1 MNVKQLLRCICAS
14 TLLAAHVAGAEDAP
28 AAASPPADTV
38 FISKSAP
45 FLDEG
50 LIAKNIIEECG
61 LPESQI
67 KLLREKAEKS
77 GVSLSEN
84 EAAVAGMTGKVLA
97 LETTNA
103 ISSGNAFVGHRK
115 QVAVRG
121 KLFDN
126 GAEIGN
132 FLAIRN
138 SMGGIGAGF
147 IGSCAVLYRC
157 QGAIAEDILK
167 WLKNPIKDARLGDQ

>member
-1 MNVKQLLRCICAS
+1 MNMTRSFPWVCAAA
-14 TLLAAHVAGAEDAP
+14 LLAAHVAGAQDAP
-28 AAASPPADTV
+28 AASAPAGTM
-38 FISKSAP
+38 FIGKSAP

-61 LPESQI
+61 LPESQMR
-67 KLLREKAEKS
+67 LLREKAAKS
-77 GVSLSEN
+77 GVSLSED
-84 EAAVAGMTGKVLA
+84 EAAVAAKSGKVLV

-103 ISSGNAFVGHRK
+103 ISSGNAFTGHRK

-126 GAEIGN
+126 GVEVGN

-147 IGSCAVLYRC
+147 KGSCTVLYRC
-157 QGAIAEDILK
+157 QDAIAEDILE
-167 WLKNPIKDARLGDQ
+167 WLKNPTKDGRLGDQ

>member
-1 MNVKQLLRCICAS
+1 MNITRSLPWICAS
-14 TLLAAHVAGAEDAP
+14 ALLAAHVAGAQDAP
-28 AAASPPADTV
+28 AAASTPAGAV
-38 FISKSAP
+38 FIGKSAP

-61 LPESQI
+61 LPESQV

-84 EAAVAGMTGKVLA
+84 EEAVAAKTGKVLA

-103 ISSGNAFVGHRK
+103 ISSGNAFMGHRK
-115 QVAVRG
+115 QVTVRG

-126 GAEIGN
+126 GAEVGN

-138 SMGGIGAGF
+138 SMGGFGAGF
-147 IGSCAVLYRC
+147 KGSCTVLYRC
-157 QGAIAEDILK
+157 QGAIAEDILE
-167 WLKNPIKDARLGDQ
+167 WLKNPTKDARLGDQ